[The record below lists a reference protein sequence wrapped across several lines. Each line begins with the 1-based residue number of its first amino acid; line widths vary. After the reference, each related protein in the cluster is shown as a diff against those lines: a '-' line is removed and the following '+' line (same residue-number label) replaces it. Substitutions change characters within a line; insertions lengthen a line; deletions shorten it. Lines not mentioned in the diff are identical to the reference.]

1 MDKRTPLTIM
11 FIITALL
18 LSACATSSKPA
29 AGKIPVVATTS
40 ILADVVSR
48 VGGDLVSVTTLVPPG
63 VNEHEYQPSPRD
75 IAAVS
80 DAALVF
86 EVGLGLEEFMTTI
99 IENATGDVN
108 IITVSDGI
116 TAMELEGGQEHEE
129 DTDDE
134 QQAHTTDPH
143 VWLDPANVIIWTEN
157 IASALS
163 AHDPANSEVYKS
175 NSQAYIAKLKALD
188 EWIVA
193 EIARVP
199 LDSRLIVTDH
209 MLFGYF
215 ANKYNFTVV
224 GAIIPSYSSMAQ
236 PSAQELAALEDAILH
251 YNVRVILVGNTV
263 NPALA
268 NRIANDTGI
277 KLVQFYTG
285 SLSAADGP
293 AATYLDYMRYNVT
306 TIVRALSG
314 E

>member
-1 MDKRTPLTIM
+1 LARRGLGDRE
-11 FIITALL
+11 LL
-18 LSACATSSKPA
+18 GAHRVGYA
-29 AGKIPVVATTS
+29 AGRLHETLPQAGKV
-40 ILADVVSR
+40 LA
-48 VGGDLVSVTTLVPPG
+48 
-63 VNEHEYQPSPRD
+63 E
-75 IAAVS
+75 
-80 DAALVF
+80 
-86 EVGLGLEEFMTTI
+86 
-99 IENATGDVN
+99 
-108 IITVSDGI
+108 
-116 TAMELEGGQEHEE
+116 
-129 DTDDE
+129 
-134 QQAHTTDPH
+134 
-143 VWLDPANVIIWTEN
+143 
-157 IASALS
+157 
-163 AHDPANSEVYKS
+163 
-175 NSQAYIAKLKALD
+175 LKALD

>member
-1 MDKRTPLTIM
+1 MGKSTPLTIL

-18 LSACATSSKPA
+18 LSACVSSSKPA

-48 VGGDLVSVTTLVPPG
+48 VGGDLVSLTTLVPPG

-108 IITVSDGI
+108 ILTVSDGI
-116 TAMELEGGQEHEE
+116 TAMELEGEQEHEE
-129 DTDDE
+129 DASGE
-134 QQAHTTDPH
+134 QLAHTTDPH

-157 IASALS
+157 IAAALS
-163 AHDPANSEVYKS
+163 AYDPANSGIYKA
-175 NSQAYIAKLKALD
+175 NSDAYIAELTALD
-188 EWIVA
+188 EWIFA

-199 LDSRLIVTDH
+199 LNSRLIVTDH

-224 GAIIPSYSSMAQ
+224 GAIIPSYSSMAA
-236 PSAQELAALEDAILH
+236 PSAQELAALEDAIRH